1 MKAENLLDA
10 MGYLDE
16 SLLAEHL
23 PQKHRNFRPLVAV
36 AAVAAALCVTVAAT
50 AELLSD
56 WLLEDKGKADPEE
69 YRAEAEAQWPNLDE
83 QTMNEHI
90 RRNTEKFTYNL
101 STHTNHLALEP
112 EVLKMLHEFVETH
125 DEYEE
130 VLTYDS
136 VDDLSEALSLPLLQ
150 SDLLTPKAPVEMS
163 VDNVF
168 QMGDRTEAEPVVTL
182 EEEEPFTVNGEV
194 FTNAVPYGFQVM
206 IDGSYSYEENDLIN
220 VGFDYE
226 FFTATGCKT
235 QRIYHLEQE
244 AAFFVEV
251 MDNMAVRL
259 GLGEDCALAFF
270 TKDGVAYSIT
280 ITRHHDKEITGAEL
294 ETILREIIASLY

>member
-1 MKAENLLDA
+1 MKAENLMDA
-10 MGYLDE
+10 IGMLEEG
-16 SLLAEHL
+16 LLAESL
-23 PQKHRNFRPLVAV
+23 PKKRRNFRPLVAI
-36 AAVAAALCVTVAAT
+36 AAVAAALCVTVAAGT
-50 AELLSD
+50 GILSD

-69 YRAEAEAQWPNLDE
+69 YRTEAEARWPNLDE

-101 STHTNHLALEP
+101 STHTNYLALEP
-112 EVLKMLHEFVETH
+112 QVLKMLHEFVETH
-125 DEYEE
+125 DEYKE

-136 VDDLSEALSLPLLQ
+136 AEALCDALQLPLLQ
-150 SDLLTPKAPVEMS
+150 SDLLIPQEPIEMS
-163 VDNVF
+163 VDYVF
-168 QMGDRTEAEPVVTL
+168 QKGDRITSEPVVTI
-182 EEEEPFTVNGEV
+182 EEEEPFTVDGEV

-206 IDGSYSYEENDLIN
+206 IDGAYSYEGNDLIHIS
-220 VGFDYE
+220 FDHE

-251 MDNMAVRL
+251 MDDMAVRL
-259 GLGEDCALAFF
+259 GLGQDCALAFF

-280 ITRHHDKEITGAEL
+280 VTRHHDKEITGAEL